1 MDAKP
6 RAVDRVYEDFEP
18 QTEWAREEGFDT
30 LIVLLPGFSKEQLRV
45 QITSSR
51 NLRVSGER
59 SLGNDKWRRFQK
71 ELSIPSDVE
80 TNKITA
86 KFEGGTLYIKHPK
99 AITPAKP
106 QEDAKLPAK
115 SQEKFKSETKFA
127 DQKSDQGDAAQEV
140 PSKATSDKRTNGKP
154 AAQATA
160 YTTRKTSKKE
170 EANDT
175 TGKTSVAAPAN
186 SVPQN
191 VPEKEKEKEPRS
203 TDGKSSTVEDANMT
217 SGKKPGK
224 EEPIYSEKRKSTVV
238 DSETKNGGLEE
249 TKNVSNAGSDKKHES
264 TLGDSIKNA
273 TKMDKGSISSGK
285 SSMENYKQAAR
296 RLVLEVKQPKKL
308 INFVVA
314 ALLALVLVLHLKKA
328 TKPSEGSKTQF

>member
-18 QTEWAREEGFDT
+18 KMEWAREERSDT

-45 QITSSR
+45 QVTSSR
-51 NLRVSGER
+51 DLRVSGER
-59 SLGNDKWRRFQK
+59 PLGNNKWRRFNK

-86 KFEGGTLYIKHPK
+86 KFEGGTLYIIHPK

-106 QEDAKLPAK
+106 QDDAKLPAK
-115 SQEKFKSETKFA
+115 SQENFKSETQFA
-127 DQKSDQGDAAQEV
+127 QKSDQGQAAQEV
-140 PSKATSDKRTNGKP
+140 PSKATSDKRTKGKP
-154 AAQATA
+154 AAQATV
-160 YTTRKTSKKE
+160 YTTRSKTSKKE

-191 VPEKEKEKEPRS
+191 VPEKEKEPRS
-203 TDGKSSTVEDANMT
+203 TDGKSNTVEDANMT
-217 SGKKPGK
+217 SGKKPEK
-224 EEPIYSEKRKSTVV
+224 EEPIYSEKKKSTAV

-249 TKNVSNAGSDKKHES
+249 TKNVSNAGSDKKNES
-264 TLGDSIKNA
+264 TLGDSIENA
-273 TKMDKGSISSGK
+273 AKMDKGSISSGK
-285 SSMENYKQAAR
+285 SSMENYKQVAK

-314 ALLALVLVLHLKKA
+314 ALLALVLVLYLKKA
-328 TKPSEGSKTQF
+328 TKPLEGSKSQF

>member
-1 MDAKP
+1 M
-6 RAVDRVYEDFEP
+6 
-18 QTEWAREEGFDT
+18 
-30 LIVLLPGFSKEQLRV
+30 
-45 QITSSR
+45 
-51 NLRVSGER
+51 
-59 SLGNDKWRRFQK
+59 
-71 ELSIPSDVE
+71 E

-86 KFEGGTLYIKHPK
+86 KFEGGTLYIIHPK

-115 SQEKFKSETKFA
+115 SQEKFKSETQFA
-127 DQKSDQGDAAQEV
+127 QKSDQGHAAQEV
-140 PSKATSDKRTNGKP
+140 PSKATSDKSTNGKP

-160 YTTRKTSKKE
+160 YTSRKTSKKE

-191 VPEKEKEKEPRS
+191 VPEKEPRS

-217 SGKKPGK
+217 SGKKPEK
-224 EEPIYSEKRKSTVV
+224 EEPIYLVKKKSTAV

-264 TLGDSIKNA
+264 TLGDSIENA

-285 SSMENYKQAAR
+285 SSMENSKQVAR
-296 RLVLEVKQPKKL
+296 RLVSEVKQPKKL

-314 ALLALVLVLHLKKA
+314 ALLALVLVLYLKKA
-328 TKPSEGSKTQF
+328 TKPLEGSKSQF